1 MSLERRRLQILVDA
15 KDLDGICD
23 WVDLV
28 VQFAKTEALRLNGL
42 ERVVELEAC
51 AQGLFALLDH
61 IDTLSDQ
68 THPSVEEMDGPYF
81 QAVSRTHRRRFEF
94 GSTDGYTVEIHR
106 PRDPDAP
113 PWVDPVQPE
122 TIWERLDSTE

>member
-1 MSLERRRLQILVDA
+1 VDA

-23 WVDLV
+23 WVDAV
-28 VQFAKTEALRLNGL
+28 VQFAKTEALRTNGL
-42 ERVVELEAC
+42 ERVVELEEC

-81 QAVSRTHRRRFEF
+81 QAVSRTHRRRFDF
-94 GSTDGYTVEIHR
+94 GSTDGYSVTIHR
-106 PRDPDAP
+106 PWYAARDTI
-113 PWVDPVQPE
+113 PVVHEYKHEQPS
-122 TIWERLDSTE
+122 TIWERLSSE